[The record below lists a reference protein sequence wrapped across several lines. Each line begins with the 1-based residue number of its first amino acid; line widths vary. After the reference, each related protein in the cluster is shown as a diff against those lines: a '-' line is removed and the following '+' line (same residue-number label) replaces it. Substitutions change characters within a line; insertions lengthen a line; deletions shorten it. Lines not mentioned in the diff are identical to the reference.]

1 MFQQDF
7 TKIYVMTNPN
17 KKSKIIQQINNRELV
32 SETVV
37 GKKQEW
43 WLKKHNPDNNIP
55 KNIYSLGD
63 GTIKELYDKYIIRY
77 ENIEWTE
84 FINFTREL
92 IKQQIM
98 L

>member
-1 MFQQDF
+1 
-7 TKIYVMTNPN
+7 MTNPN